1 MCALLKPLSVRQE
14 LLSRNVTVFTSQDFQ
29 RIFQINHFQTKYYL
43 EEHTRAGL
51 FWRLKKGLY
60 VLKTDP
66 PPEEEIANLLYRPSY
81 LSFEYA
87 LGAYNILPEMSYR
100 ITSATT
106 KPTRTF
112 EVGGK
117 AFSYSTIKRQAFAG
131 YLPVK
136 RTGRTILLA
145 EPEKALVDYLY
156 FVSLGKKPANE
167 RLHFFSFDKHKAFH
181 YSSLYQRPGLD
192 KLLKEML

>member
-14 LLSRNVTVFTSQDFQ
+14 LLGRNVAVFTARDFQ
-29 RIFQINHFQTKYYL
+29 RIFHTNHFQTKYFL
-43 EEHTRAGL
+43 EEYTRANF
-51 FWRLKKGLY
+51 FWRLKKGMY
-60 VLKTDP
+60 TLKTDP
-66 PPEEEIANLLYRPSY
+66 PPEEQIANLLYRPSY

-112 EVGGK
+112 EVGEK
-117 AFSYSTIKRQAFAG
+117 SFSYFTIKRQAFSG

-136 RTGRTILLA
+136 RAGRTILLA
-145 EPEKALVDYLY
+145 EPEKAVADYLY
-156 FVSLGKKPANE
+156 FVSLGKKPGNE
-167 RLHFFSFDKHKAFH
+167 RLYLANLDQQKIFH

>member
-14 LLSRNVTVFTSQDFQ
+14 LLRRNVAFFTPQDFQ

-43 EEHTRAGL
+43 MEHTRAGL

-66 PPEEEIANLLYRPSY
+66 PPEEEIANLIYRPSY

-112 EVGGK
+112 VVGEK
-117 AFSYSTIKRQAFAG
+117 SFSYFTIKQQAFTG

-145 EPEKALVDYLY
+145 EAEKALVDYLY

-167 RLHFFSFDKHKAFH
+167 RLNLVDLDKEKAFH

-192 KLLKEML
+192 KLLEAML

>member
-1 MCALLKPLSVRQE
+1 MYTLLKPLSVRQE
-14 LLSRNVTVFTSQDFQ
+14 LLRKKVSAFTSQDFQ
-29 RIFQINHFQTKYYL
+29 RIFHTDHFQTKYFL
-43 EEHTRAGL
+43 EKHTRDGL
-51 FWRLKKGLY
+51 FWRLKKGFY
-60 VLKTDP
+60 TLKTDP
-66 PPEEEIANLLYRPSY
+66 PLEEEIANLLYRPSY

-87 LGAYNILPEMSYR
+87 LGMYNFLPEMPYM

-112 EVGGK
+112 K
-117 AFSYSTIKRQAFAG
+117 AGEKSFSYFTIKRQAFTG

-136 RTGRTILLA
+136 RAGRTILLA

-156 FVSLGKKPANE
+156 FVALGKKPRNDRLILAN
-167 RLHFFSFDKHKAFH
+167 LDKEKAFR

-192 KLLKEML
+192 KLLEEML